1 MSTMAPLTGIDLFK
15 TLHAVA
21 IAGWATIVTINNV
34 QTFAA
39 TTSTVGR
46 TMSMALLRQDPP
58 VDTPLLCRA
67 TASRALHR
75 VALAIVVLL
84 QAFTAIAMW
93 GGVRLLLATA
103 PPHAA
108 ALPWLDAGATGFAAC
123 ALVLLLGGLWYGYWI
138 RQEGLQ
144 LTHIALVVWS
154 IAACLLF
161 HLGTTT

>member
-1 MSTMAPLTGIDLFK
+1 MSPLTDIDLFK
-15 TLHAVA
+15 SLHAFA

-39 TTSTVGR
+39 TTGTIGR
-46 TMSMALLRQDPP
+46 TMSMTLLKQDPP
-58 VDTPLLCRA
+58 VDTPLLRRA
-67 TASRALHR
+67 STSRGLHR
-75 VALAIVVLL
+75 AALAIIVLL
-84 QAFTAIAMW
+84 QALTAIAMW
-93 GGVRLLLATA
+93 GGVYLLLTTPA
-103 PPHAA
+103 PHAA

-144 LTHIALVVWS
+144 LTHIALIVWS
-154 IAACLLF
+154 IAAYLLF

>member
-75 VALAIVVLL
+75 VALAIIVLL

-93 GGVRLLLATA
+93 GACGCCSPRRRRTRPRCRGSTPARPA
-103 PPHAA
+103 SPHARSCCCS
-108 ALPWLDAGATGFAAC
+108 AGCGTATGYARKAC
-123 ALVLLLGGLWYGYWI
+123 N
-138 RQEGLQ
+138 
-144 LTHIALVVWS
+144 
-154 IAACLLF
+154 
-161 HLGTTT
+161 

>member
-1 MSTMAPLTGIDLFK
+1 MAPLTGIDLFK

-58 VDTPLLCRA
+58 VDTPLL
-67 TASRALHR
+67 HR
-75 VALAIVVLL
+75 VALAIIVLL

>member
-58 VDTPLLCRA
+58 VDTPLLRRA

-75 VALAIVVLL
+75 VALAIVVRRH
-84 QAFTAIAMW
+84 AGPAKAMW
-93 GGVRLLLATA
+93 GRALLHT
-103 PPHAA
+103 
-108 ALPWLDAGATGFAAC
+108 
-123 ALVLLLGGLWYGYWI
+123 
-138 RQEGLQ
+138 
-144 LTHIALVVWS
+144 
-154 IAACLLF
+154 
-161 HLGTTT
+161 